1 MTEYT
6 SSKNVLITVFFNL
19 FSLTQYLSYSNKI
32 KYFLLHF
39 MFHVTILNYSKI
51 P

>member
-6 SSKNVLITVFFNL
+6 SSKNVSITVFFNL
-19 FSLTQYLSYSNKI
+19 FSLTQCLSYSNKI

-39 MFHVTILNYSKI
+39 MFYVTILNYSKI